1 MQRARSSSR
10 IAFDSLI
17 IMVVG
22 LAVFAVSAAATT
34 KIAADRSAA
43 AAVRSHTATGARSAP
58 DAPVTSLART
68 EQLVFTMSA
77 IVSVG
82 CLVLLGAAL
91 TVLRRGEDRAN
102 RALRAELD
110 RLKQASLTDYLTGLG
125 NYRAYH
131 EDLVRNIAECWSD
144 GSVFTVALVD
154 VDGLKDLNDQRGYVS
169 GDRLLSTLALVLR
182 SADLQSVPYRLGGG
196 EFALAFPG
204 MPAAVARTRMEQ
216 VRTAVE
222 AQLGGATVSI
232 GLATT
237 TATEHGL
244 IAIREQAG
252 AALDEA
258 KRRGRNT
265 VVAFDEIRAERPLFF
280 PGRVEAV
287 RELIRDGTIGVAFQ
301 PIWNIHRG
309 SLIGYEALARPGGDG
324 GMEPAMAF
332 SVAER
337 IGKAHDLDRICRN
350 AILAQ
355 APMLPPDVL
364 LFLNVSAHALGCD
377 DLAGTALVRAVEAV
391 GLRPDQVVLEV
402 TAGPTAPL
410 DAVIREAARLRRLGF
425 LLALDDTGTGTSGL
439 EMLSRL
445 GVDFVKIDRE
455 VIVRALAGAGGR
467 GILAGILAVAHE
479 MGATIIAEGIESS
492 EMLEVIRNATR
503 SATRTAAQGYYLGPP
518 LPRFVDAAEA
528 ELTRPRLGDR
538 VPAGD
543 ASGNGAISTVA
554 AEVTLP
560 LAPIMNAPPHR

>member
-1 MQRARSSSR
+1 MQRARGRSR
-10 IAFDSLI
+10 LAFDSLT
-17 IMVVG
+17 IMVVA
-22 LAVFAVSAAATT
+22 LAVFAVAAAATT
-34 KIAADRSAA
+34 KTAADRAA
-43 AAVRSHTATGARSAP
+43 AALAQTLTGTGAHFVGDSVA
-58 DAPVTSLART
+58 SLART
-68 EQLVFTMSA
+68 ETLVFTLSA
-77 IVSVG
+77 VVSVS
-82 CLVLLGAAL
+82 CLLILGVAL
-91 TVLRRGEDRAN
+91 TVLSRSETRAN

-110 RLKQASLTDYLTGLG
+110 RVKQASLTDYLTGLG

-131 EDLVRNIAECWSD
+131 EDLVRNLAECWSD

-154 VDGLKDLNDQRGYVS
+154 VDGLKAVNDRSGYVT
-169 GDRLLSTLALVLR
+169 GDRLLSTLARVLR
-182 SADLQSVPYRLGGG
+182 SADLQSVPYRLGGD

-216 VRTAVE
+216 VRIAVE
-222 AQLGGATVSI
+222 AELGGATVSI

-237 TATEHGL
+237 TATEQGL
-244 IAIREQAG
+244 VAIREQAG

-265 VVAFDEIRAERPLFF
+265 VVAFDEIRADQPLFS
-280 PGRVEAV
+280 PGRVAAV
-287 RELIRDGTIGVAFQ
+287 RELIREGTIGVAFQ

-309 SLIGYEALARPGGDG
+309 SLIGYEALARPNGDDVIDPG
-324 GMEPAMAF
+324 LAF

-337 IGKAHDLDRICRN
+337 IGMAHDLDRVCRN

-364 LFLNVSAHALGCD
+364 LFLNVSAHALDCN
-377 DLAGTALVRAVEAV
+377 DLAGTALVRAVEAA
-391 GLRPDQVVLEV
+391 GLQPDQVVLEV

-445 GVDFVKIDRE
+445 VVDFVKIDRE

-467 GILAGILAVAHE
+467 GILAGILAIAHE
-479 MGATIIAEGIESS
+479 MGATIIAEGVENS
-492 EMLEVIRNATR
+492 EMLEVVRNATR
-503 SATRTAAQGYYLGPP
+503 SATQTAAQGYYLGPP

-528 ELTRPRLGDR
+528 ELTAPRLGDR
-538 VPAGD
+538 VPAGH
-543 ASGNGAISTVA
+543 G
-554 AEVTLP
+554 L
-560 LAPIMNAPPHR
+560 R

>member
-1 MQRARSSSR
+1 MQRARDSSR

-17 IMVVG
+17 IIVVG
-22 LAVFAVSAAATT
+22 LAVFAVCAAATT
-34 KIAADRSAA
+34 KLAADRTAA
-43 AAVRSHTATGARSAP
+43 AFRSQTSTGARSAP
-58 DAPVTSLART
+58 DASVASLART

-77 IVSVG
+77 VVSVSS
-82 CLVLLGAAL
+82 LVLLGGAL
-91 TVLRRGEDRAN
+91 MILRRGGDRAK
-102 RALRAELD
+102 RALRADLD

-154 VDGLKDLNDQRGYVS
+154 VDGLKDVNERSGYVS
-169 GDRLLSTLALVLR
+169 GDRLLSTLARVLR
-182 SADLQSVPYRLGGG
+182 SADLQSVPYRLGGD

-204 MPAAVARTRMEQ
+204 MPADVARTRMEQ
-216 VRTAVE
+216 VRSAVE

-237 TATEHGL
+237 TATEQGL
-244 IAIREQAG
+244 IVIREQAG

-265 VVAFDEIRAERPLFF
+265 VVAFDEIRADQPLFF
-280 PGRVEAV
+280 PGRVAAV
-287 RELIRDGTIGVAFQ
+287 RVLIREGPIGVAFQ
-301 PIWNIHRG
+301 PIWNIHGG
-309 SLIGYEALARPGGDG
+309 SLIGYEALARPGGDDG
-324 GMEPAMAF
+324 IDPGLAF

-337 IGKAHDLDRICRN
+337 IGMAHDLDRVCRD

-364 LFLNVSAHALGCD
+364 LFLNVSAHALDCD
-377 DLAGTALVRAVEAV
+377 DLAGTALVRAVEAA

-445 GVDFVKIDRE
+445 VVDFVKIDRE

-479 MGATIIAEGIESS
+479 MGATIIAEGIESPD
-492 EMLEVIRNATR
+492 MLDVVRNATR
-503 SATRTAAQGYYLGPP
+503 SATQTAAQGYYLGPP
-518 LPRFVDAAEA
+518 LPRFVGPAEA
-528 ELTRPRLGDR
+528 ELTGPRLGAQ
-538 VPAGD
+538 VPVFHG
-543 ASGNGAISTVA
+543 
-554 AEVTLP
+554 L
-560 LAPIMNAPPHR
+560 R

>member
-1 MQRARSSSR
+1 MAVMQLARSSSR

-17 IMVVG
+17 IIVVG
-22 LAVFAVSAAATT
+22 LAVFAVCAAATT
-34 KIAADRSAA
+34 KIAADRSG
-43 AAVRSHTATGARSAP
+43 AVA
-58 DAPVTSLART
+58 SLART

-77 IVSVG
+77 IVSASS
-82 CLVLLGAAL
+82 LLLLAAAL
-91 TVLRRGEDRAN
+91 AILRRGEDRAN
-102 RALRAELD
+102 RALRTQLD
-110 RLKQASLTDYLTGLG
+110 RLKQASLTDSLTGLG
-125 NYRAYH
+125 NYRAYQ

-154 VDGLKDLNDQRGYVS
+154 VDGLKELNDRRGYVS

-182 SADLQSVPYRLGGG
+182 SADVQSVPYRLGGG
-196 EFALAFPG
+196 EFALAFAG
-204 MPAAVARTRMEQ
+204 MPAAAARTRMEQ
-216 VRTAVE
+216 VRAAVE

-237 TATEHGL
+237 TATEQGL
-244 IAIREQAG
+244 IVIREQAG

-258 KRRGRNT
+258 KRRGRNA
-265 VVAFDEIRAERPLFF
+265 VVAFDEIRAEQPLFY
-280 PGRVEAV
+280 PGRVDAV

-309 SLIGYEALARPGGDG
+309 TLIGYEALARPGGDD
-324 GMEPAMAF
+324 GMEPGLAF

-377 DLAGTALVRAVEAV
+377 DLAGTALVRAVEAA
-391 GLRPDQVVLEV
+391 GLQPDQVVLEV
-402 TAGPTAPL
+402 TAGPTVPL

-479 MGATIIAEGIESS
+479 MGATIIAEGIESA
-492 EMLEVIRNATR
+492 EMLEVIRKATR
-503 SATRTAAQGYYLGPP
+503 SVTQTAAQGYYLGPP
-518 LPRFVDAAEA
+518 LPRFVDAAQA

-538 VPAGD
+538 VAAGD
-543 ASGNGAISTVA
+543 ASGNGVVSTVTA
-554 AEVTLP
+554 DITLP
-560 LAPIMNAPPHR
+560 LAPIISAPSHR